1 MARVPDDDV
10 VPASASA
17 AAASPT
23 GPAATPARPAP
34 VTSSGEL
41 AVAAVQVLAV
51 GTAVAAGLALLLAG
65 TVGYAAVLGVVLVLA
80 LVLAWAWP
88 VLGGSVTP
96 GATSV
101 VLVLSALAIV
111 ATAARDDL
119 RWSAAAVAF
128 GLLLSFFAQL
138 LRRTGRE
145 GLVLT
150 LLASFGGLVLIT
162 SATTAVVSSNTDRG
176 SALLVAAMAAVA
188 AAALADLFGSAS
200 TLRPFLSVVALLL
213 GVMAAVLVASR
224 YDAVSTWSALG
235 LGAAAGVGS
244 FSFRRVM
251 ASASAGL
258 GVRGQVAAGLGSV
271 LLVGALVRLFTVVA

>member
-10 VPASASA
+10 VPASTSA

-23 GPAATPARPAP
+23 GPAATPDRPAP

-51 GTAVAAGLALLLAG
+51 ATAVAAGLALLLAG

-200 TLRPFLSVVALLL
+200 TLRPFLSVVAMLL
-213 GVMAAVLVASR
+213 GVVAAVLVASR